1 MNMMLLVIETF
12 SITLLKKKKKERKKE
27 SLLPSQFESH
37 QSTVLV
43 SVDKCP
49 TTKKP

>member
-12 SITLLKKKKKERKKE
+12 SITLLKKKERKKE
-27 SLLPSQFESH
+27 SLLPSQFESR